1 MVYET
6 KTRYLHTGV
15 RDIVKLNP
23 TENKLLICLSSCNC
37 RSYQELEEYIQKT
50 NISRIVNNLR
60 RKSGLRI
67 ITRKNFGTR
76 LEDEIY
82 FE

>member
-1 MVYET
+1 VTYNCKNRVLQTGVYE
-6 KTRYLHTGV
+6 K
-15 RDIVKLNP
+15 VKLNP

>member
-6 KTRYLHTGV
+6 KTRYLHTSV

-23 TENKLLICLSSCNC
+23 TEHKLLICLSNGNC
-37 RSYQELEEYIQKT
+37 RSYQELEEYVKKT

-60 RKSGLRI
+60 RKSGLKI
-67 ITRKNFGTR
+67 VTRKNFGAR
-76 LEDEIY
+76 LDDEIY